1 MTSITLGHLRDT
13 LHAGCAAAVARV
25 LDAYEMDVSFVDAS
39 PDELPGVL
47 EAGEIDLLVSV
58 WLPRDEKFVNAGF
71 RSLGELYLPQNLW
84 TATAPL
90 PSIDKIGS
98 GDVAC
103 LITTPDL
110 ALVVQSALERLP
122 ALQGVPLKIV
132 DDEAI
137 YDRVVKFSD
146 AKPCIVAL
154 AQPHALFH
162 IDVLHLI
169 EDPDFRLGREMRA
182 CMVLREGAASR
193 LDSDMIDELSEM
205 MLGNKV
211 MSALDYLIRVEGADP
226 EDAAE
231 SWQRGRLIPR

>member
-39 PDELPGVL
+39 PDELPDML

-58 WLPRDEKFVNAGF
+58 WLPRDEKLVNAGF

-84 TATAPL
+84 AATAPL
-90 PSIDKIGS
+90 PPIDRIDT

-103 LITTPDL
+103 VITTPEL
-110 ALVVQSALERLP
+110 APVVQAALETLP
-122 ALQGVPLKIV
+122 ALRGVSIEIV

-137 YDRVVKFSD
+137 YDRVIRFSE
-146 AKPCIVAL
+146 ARPCIVAL

-162 IDVLHLI
+162 ADVLHQI
-169 EDPDFRLGREMRA
+169 EDPEFRLGREMRA
-182 CMVLREGAASR
+182 CMILREGVASR
-193 LDSDMIDELSEM
+193 LDSDMLDELSEM

-211 MSALDYLIRVEGADP
+211 MSALDYLIRVEGVDP